1 MSEEESASLPC
12 GICHLPFQRLNGSHN
27 LRICLTCS
35 AIFQLNVKPSV
46 RRSLELLRTI
56 TVEGSGFVEI
66 DGGEFIVAGVSGLG
80 YRFSVQTP
88 FKMSIECYRSK
99 NAAVNW
105 NDELCLHPCVD
116 LADELEEIP
125 VGDLVFTYAMA
136 LTNDVH
142 AAEEI
147 ETLEQGIELRDSFAK
162 PPTQE
167 EWNEAVLKIRKRAQ
181 QWGFGGPFPIEE
193 EVEGWDEEDPPFFY
207 DFEDDVQ
214 EEAVQNEDNQQPIA
228 PELPEWTQ
236 DRVDRFL
243 ERIHRVRRN
252 NRGRT

>member
-1 MSEEESASLPC
+1 MSEDESASLPC

-56 TVEGSGFVEI
+56 TVEGTGFVEI

-88 FKMSIECYRSK
+88 FKMSIECYRTK
-99 NAAVNW
+99 DAALLASG
-105 NDELCLHPCVD
+105 LCLHPCVD
-116 LADELEEIP
+116 LADESEEIP

-147 ETLEQGIELRDSFAK
+147 ETLEQCIDLRDSFPK

-167 EWNEAVLKIRKRAQ
+167 EWNEAVLKIRKQVQEWR
-181 QWGFGGPFPIEE
+181 FGGPFSDDEI
-193 EVEGWDEEDPPFFY
+193 EGWAEEDPPFFHEHE
-207 DFEDDVQ
+207 FEDEEEDVGM
-214 EEAVQNEDNQQPIA
+214 QNEENNHPIV

-236 DRVDRFL
+236 DRVERFL
-243 ERIHRVRRN
+243 ERIHRFSRN
-252 NRGRT
+252 D

>member
-88 FKMSIECYRSK
+88 FKMSGDINAERAAGAGRAAGASAMSEC
-99 NAAVNW
+99 
-105 NDELCLHPCVD
+105 L
-116 LADELEEIP
+116 
-125 VGDLVFTYAMA
+125 
-136 LTNDVH
+136 
-142 AAEEI
+142 
-147 ETLEQGIELRDSFAK
+147 
-162 PPTQE
+162 
-167 EWNEAVLKIRKRAQ
+167 
-181 QWGFGGPFPIEE
+181 
-193 EVEGWDEEDPPFFY
+193 
-207 DFEDDVQ
+207 
-214 EEAVQNEDNQQPIA
+214 
-228 PELPEWTQ
+228 
-236 DRVDRFL
+236 
-243 ERIHRVRRN
+243 
-252 NRGRT
+252 